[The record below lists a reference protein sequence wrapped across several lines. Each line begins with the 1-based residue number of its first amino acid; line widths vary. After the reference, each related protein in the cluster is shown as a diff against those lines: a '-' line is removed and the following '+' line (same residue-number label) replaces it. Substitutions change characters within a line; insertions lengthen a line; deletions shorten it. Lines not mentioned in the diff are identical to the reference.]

1 MAESIQE
8 GASASG
14 SVVVLLRLQLDVADL
29 GVYRAH
35 HQKSLLFQVGQ
46 KYYIVRAGIELT
58 ESVAFSPVLGGDRD
72 CSGQNYFGI
81 ALTCRP
87 ATSAHMESRGDSRNA
102 DVLAKPRSSCS
113 CA

>member
-35 HQKSLLFQVGQ
+35 HQKSLLIQVGQ
-46 KYYIVRAGIELT
+46 KYYIVRARIKLT
-58 ESVAFSPVLGGDRD
+58 ESVAFSPVFGGDRD
-72 CSGQNYFGI
+72 GC
-81 ALTCRP
+81 
-87 ATSAHMESRGDSRNA
+87 
-102 DVLAKPRSSCS
+102 
-113 CA
+113 